1 MEFLLD
7 TINLETIR
15 LYNDCLEIDGVTSNP
30 SIVKKEGRV
39 DFYQHMKDI
48 RQVIGFDK
56 TLHVQVIGK
65 TYEEMMTDAKALI
78 SEIDSDIYIKVP
90 TTLDGLKVMKEL
102 KKMEIGVTATAIYST
117 FQGIMAIN
125 VGADYIAPYYNRM
138 ENLGVQSSEVLLE
151 LSEVIKTSQ
160 SSTKILAASFK
171 NVLQVN
177 SAISAGAHAVTIG
190 PDILDNGLNLVSVDQ
205 AVEDF
210 RDDWFSLYDKYS
222 IE

>member
-1 MEFLLD
+1 
-7 TINLETIR
+7 
-15 LYNDCLEIDGVTSNP
+15 
-30 SIVKKEGRV
+30 
-39 DFYQHMKDI
+39 
-48 RQVIGFDK
+48 
-56 TLHVQVIGK
+56 
-65 TYEEMMTDAKALI
+65 
-78 SEIDSDIYIKVP
+78 
-90 TTLDGLKVMKEL
+90 MKEL

-177 SAISAGAHAVTIG
+177 SAIYSGAHAVTIG
-190 PDILDNGLNLVSVDQ
+190 TDILDSGMNLSSVDQ
-205 AVEDF
+205 AVADF
-210 RDDWFSLYDKYS
+210 REDWFSLYNKYS

>member
-39 DFYQHMKDI
+39 DFYQHMKAI

-78 SEIDSDIYIKVP
+78 REIDSDIYIKVP

-177 SAISAGAHAVTIG
+177 SAIYSGAHAVTIG
-190 PDILDNGLNLVSVDQ
+190 TDILDSGMNLSSVDQ
-205 AVEDF
+205 AVADF
-210 RDDWFSLYDKYS
+210 RDDWFSLYNKYS

>member
-39 DFYQHMKDI
+39 DFYQHMKAI

-171 NVLQVN
+171 NILQVN
-177 SAISAGAHAVTIG
+177 SAIASGAHAVTIG
-190 PDILDNGLNLVSVDQ
+190 TDVLDNGLSLASVDQ